1 MKSTILNLI
10 VMAAMLFGNTVF
22 AADEEENMA
31 QPVEIGTETTG
42 SVEQPAMPAVSELP
56 SATEKLQPAPYL
68 SSAKRDKPTKYN
80 RSKSLD
86 LRYCLELESNVEI
99 AKCAGE

>member
-1 MKSTILNLI
+1 MKRTTMNLI
-10 VMAAMLFGNTVF
+10 VMAAILFGNTVL
-22 AADEEENMA
+22 AADEAEIMA
-31 QPVEIGTETTG
+31 QPVEIGTEATG

-56 SATEKLQPAPYL
+56 SATGELEPAPYL
-68 SSAKRDKPTKYN
+68 PRAKRDKPTKYN